1 MKILADFLGGI
12 IGIFTLYFLYSRFL
26 NFTNAN
32 KKKMLSI
39 YIVTG
44 LYGMVYPI
52 FALTP
57 FSRGLCTLI
66 YIILPFVIYSNNIG
80 YKIIVGAIYYICLLL
95 SEFFVQSLLLGH
107 LGDFSLFFQAYEYH
121 YFLGVLFSGFLTFF
135 LVYFFTSFTSL
146 SKQKLPTYLYFILFA
161 FPLATSLLFYFLQE
175 LIFIVNNQYVY
186 NIYCYI
192 TFILLIFNLFIL
204 FTVTQISQSSW
215 LKARLSY
222 ETQLLQEQQEY
233 HKNLAIYH
241 QKVRQLAHDI
251 NNHFLIIQQSLQLGN
266 VEFVSQYIEKHID
279 SLNSKKMN
287 YTGILLLDSILE
299 CKRQIA
305 LNQSTQYTIYTEMNH
320 DISIPNDCLEDFALM
335 IASCIDNALEATNQ
349 ISLADNRWIKITI
362 KYASP
367 YLYCK
372 IENSVHE
379 NIKIDLGVLPVTTKS
394 DLFYHGLG
402 LKNVIVL
409 TKKHDGHLFLSCE
422 DYIFTSQFTIKM

>member
-1 MKILADFLGGI
+1 MSSFIRIFCSNSIIRPFGGFLI
-12 IGIFTLYFLYSRFL
+12 I
-26 NFTNAN
+26 
-32 KKKMLSI
+32 
-39 YIVTG
+39 
-44 LYGMVYPI
+44 
-52 FALTP
+52 
-57 FSRGLCTLI
+57 
-66 YIILPFVIYSNNIG
+66 
-80 YKIIVGAIYYICLLL
+80 
-95 SEFFVQSLLLGH
+95 
-107 LGDFSLFFQAYEYH
+107 FQAYEYH